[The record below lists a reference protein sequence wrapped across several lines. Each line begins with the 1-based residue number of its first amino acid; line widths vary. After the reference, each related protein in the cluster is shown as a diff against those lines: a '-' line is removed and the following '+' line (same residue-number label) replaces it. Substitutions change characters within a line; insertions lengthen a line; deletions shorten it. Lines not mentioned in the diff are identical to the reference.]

1 MLFRVK
7 LCSHLGRDF
16 PVTIEIK
23 LVEGFPVMLEVVRV
37 ELLVGGAV
45 PQPRA
50 RPGHGESQQ
59 AADARGPRGDQAPVP
74 ARLTMGTS
82 HQTSLVTKLTFASL
96 SIICKTCNQRSS
108 VLNY

>member
-23 LVEGFPVMLEVVRV
+23 LMEGFPVMLEVVRV

-45 PQPRA
+45 AQPRPG
-50 RPGHGESQQ
+50 PGHGEGQQ
-59 AADARGPRGDQAPVP
+59 AADARGPRGDIPVP
-74 ARLTMGTS
+74 ALLTMWTS

-96 SIICKTCNQRSS
+96 SIICRTCNQRFS